1 MSAEVHAKIAAKVYP
16 DREAFIKKDATPRRH
31 PLWRPDVCS
40 VEGDTFNLLETDSNG
55 NPTMQA
61 KASALD
67 VLVWIIR
74 HLFKKEGRLFLSVTV
89 FQLLITHIIYKNPC
103 AAIYEAARE
112 IVDES

>member
-1 MSAEVHAKIAAKVYP
+1 MSAEIHAKIAAKVYP

-31 PLWRPDVCS
+31 PLCRPDICS

-55 NPTMQA
+55 DPTMQA

-67 VLVWIIR
+67 VLVWLANDQQSEIAYSDGCGALVGYGDIK
-74 HLFKKEGRLFLSVTV
+74 H
-89 FQLLITHIIYKNPC
+89 NPC
-103 AAIYEAARE
+103 ASIYEVARE